1 MDKHCIFFA
10 LALVLSCCSPNNK
23 ELDKQ
28 ENPFVVMAYYVPEK
42 DYHPDQ
48 LPLGKLTHIIFSF
61 TNVIDGEMKFRH
73 EQSAEKLKLLVA
85 QKKNHPHLKVMI
97 ACGGWGADGFSD
109 MAHTAENRTKFV
121 NSAIRFIEAYQ
132 LDGLDIDWEYP
143 GIPAAGTKHR
153 KEDKQNFTLLMKAL
167 REEMNKL
174 DRPQTLSFAS
184 AGWKRY
190 YDNIEITEV
199 MKHVDYINVMTY
211 DQITATSP
219 YTGHHTALGL
229 IREEDIAE
237 YPYGKYIEERKE
249 EMAKRGR
256 KWEPRSVEK
265 IVSFC
270 MENGIDPGQIVIGAA
285 FYGRAWKGV
294 HPDRNGLYQPNGG
307 SYIGWSAYH
316 QIREEF
322 EGKNGF
328 KRHWDPVAKAPFLYN
343 PADSIFISY
352 DDTVSVKL
360 KTKYALDKNLGGIM
374 FWELG
379 NDTKEENGLLDKI
392 YEASP

>member
-1 MDKHCIFFA
+1 
-10 LALVLSCCSPNNK
+10 
-23 ELDKQ
+23 
-28 ENPFVVMAYYVPEK
+28 
-42 DYHPDQ
+42 
-48 LPLGKLTHIIFSF
+48 
-61 TNVIDGEMKFRH
+61 
-73 EQSAEKLKLLVA
+73 
-85 QKKNHPHLKVMI
+85 
-97 ACGGWGADGFSD
+97 
-109 MAHTAENRTKFV
+109 
-121 NSAIRFIEAYQ
+121 
-132 LDGLDIDWEYP
+132 
-143 GIPAAGTKHR
+143 
-153 KEDKQNFTLLMKAL
+153 
-167 REEMNKL
+167 
-174 DRPQTLSFAS
+174 
-184 AGWKRY
+184 
-190 YDNIEITEV
+190 
-199 MKHVDYINVMTY
+199 MTY

-229 IREEDIAE
+229 ITEKDIAE
-237 YPYGKYIEERKE
+237 YPYGKYIEARKE

-360 KTKYALDKNLGGIM
+360 KTKYAMDKNLGGIM

-379 NDTKEENGLLDKI
+379 NDTKEENGLLDNI
-392 YEASP
+392 YKASP